1 MYLYLQAI
9 AEYGVTNSNV
19 SLGARID
26 RAAQWLGGEV
36 GDLAEAA
43 TRNPG
48 ATTLVIAV
56 VVALLIA
63 RSLASN

>member
-1 MYLYLQAI
+1 MLLQAI
-9 AEYGVTNSNV
+9 AEYGVTTSNV
-19 SLGARID
+19 SLGARVN

-36 GDLAEAA
+36 GDVAEAA

-48 ATTLVIAV
+48 TTTLVVAV

>member
-1 MYLYLQAI
+1 MLLQAI
-9 AEYGVTNSNV
+9 AEYGVTTSNV
-19 SLGARID
+19 SLGARVN
-26 RAAQWLGGEV
+26 RAAQWLGSEV
-36 GDLAEAA
+36 GDVAEAA

-48 ATTLVIAV
+48 TTTLVVAI

>member
-1 MYLYLQAI
+1 MLLQAI
-9 AEYGVTNSNV
+9 AEYGVTTSNV

-36 GDLAEAA
+36 GDVAEAVS
-43 TRNPG
+43 RNPG
-48 ATTLVIAV
+48 TTTLVVAI